1 MKFNIDKL
9 LKLLRADTNDILSN
23 PNKYW
28 NFKFQNGNQYLYVDR
43 GAEILAVAHLDT
55 VADGRSYGKK
65 AEKFSQPS
73 VTKAGYNDIE
83 IGSIALDDRLGVF
96 MLMDV
101 LPYLG
106 LRYDILLTT
115 DEEIGLS
122 TAMYFNTSKEYN
134 WIFEI
139 DRRDYG
145 TVVLYDFETKEARTA
160 LQSLDY
166 KIEIGS
172 FSDICHLDQLGCVG
186 FNFGA
191 GYKYEHTNSCYT
203 RTSWMNV
210 VVQMFVD
217 FYKYYSD
224 TYFPYVP
231 KPKVGKWYG
240 NYYDDRD
247 YSQKSYGGNQK
258 SYGGNQK
265 SYGDNQKDY
274 GYDPKYTY
282 SSKQKK
288 SDVTSNENVGLPLVN
303 GFSIDDLG
311 KMTPISIDSDGTIT
325 RFVNNEH
332 EDKVEREAEFVRYI
346 TLEDGTQ
353 KRLYMNASGEILY
366 TVYEPENIETLKG
379 KSFVEIN
386 GELQEFDDSKCVTKN
401 NSKVTTYDYS
411 ADKQTLVEKYLLAER
426 TDEEAFWDGGEV
438 IWKDEEP
445 EGSWDD
451 CVDYSNDYN
460 DRFVSFTPVD
470 DDDNSTSID
479 DDEFVDSRTSNPDAF
494 LHPEDFRD
502 LVEDYD

>member
-9 LKLLRADTNDILSN
+9 LKLLKADTNDILSN

-65 AEKFSQPS
+65 AEKFSQPY

-83 IGSIALDDRLGVF
+83 ICSIALDDRLGVF

-122 TAMYFNTSKEYN
+122 TAMYFNTRKEYN

-258 SYGGNQK
+258 SYG
-265 SYGDNQKDY
+265 DNQKDY
-274 GYDPKYTY
+274 WYDPKYTY
-282 SSKQKK
+282 SSNQKK
-288 SDVTSNENVGLPLVN
+288 SDVTSNKNVGLPLVN
-303 GFSIDDLG
+303 GFSIDDSG

-332 EDKVEREAEFVRYI
+332 EDKVEREAEFVRYS
-346 TLEDGTQ
+346 TLEDGTR
-353 KRLYMNASGEILY
+353 KRLYMNAEGVILH
-366 TVYEPENIETLKG
+366 TVYEPKNMEALKG
-379 KSFVEIN
+379 KSFVEID

-401 NSKVTTYDYS
+401 NSKVSTYDYS

-451 CVDYSNDYN
+451 YVDYSNDYN
-460 DRFVSFTPVD
+460 DRFISFTPVD

>member
-9 LKLLRADTNDILSN
+9 LKLLKADTNDILSN

-28 NFKFQNGNQYLYVDR
+28 NFKFQNGNRYLYVDR

-55 VADGRSYGKK
+55 VADGRNYGKK

-73 VTKAGYNDIE
+73 ITKAGYNDIA

-115 DEEIGLS
+115 DEEIGMS
-122 TAMYFNTSKEYN
+122 TAMYFNTRKEYN

-166 KIEIGS
+166 KIETGS

-231 KPKVGKWYG
+231 KPKTTKWYG

-265 SYGDNQKDY
+265 DY

-282 SSKQKK
+282 SSNQKK

-325 RFVNNEH
+325 RIIKNEY
-332 EDKVEREAEFVRYI
+332 EDRVECEAEFVRYI
-346 TLEDGTQ
+346 TLGDGTQ

-401 NSKVTTYDYS
+401 NSKVDTYDYS
-411 ADKQTLVEKYLLAER
+411 KDKQTLVEKYLLAER
-426 TDEEAFWDGGEV
+426 TDEEAFWSS
-438 IWKDEEP
+438 EES

-451 CVDYSNDYN
+451 CVDDSDDYN
-460 DRFVSFTPVD
+460 DRFVTFAPVD
-470 DDDNSTSID
+470 DDDNLTAID
-479 DDEFVDSRTSNPDAF
+479 DDEFVDSRISNPDAY

-502 LVEDYD
+502 LVEDYN

>member
-9 LKLLRADTNDILSN
+9 LKLLKADTNDILSN

-65 AEKFSQPS
+65 AEKFSQPY

-83 IGSIALDDRLGVF
+83 ICSIALDDRLGVF

-122 TAMYFNTSKEYN
+122 TAMYFNTRKEYN

-172 FSDICHLDQLGCVG
+172 FSDICHLEQLGCVG

-258 SYGGNQK
+258 SYG
-265 SYGDNQKDY
+265 DNQKDY
-274 GYDPKYTY
+274 WYDPKYTY
-282 SSKQKK
+282 SSNQKK
-288 SDVTSNENVGLPLVN
+288 SDVTSNKNVGLPLVN
-303 GFSIDDLG
+303 GFSVDEVG

-332 EDKVEREAEFVRYI
+332 EDKVEREAEFVRYS
-346 TLEDGTQ
+346 TLEDGTR
-353 KRLYMNASGEILY
+353 KRLYMNAEGVILH
-366 TVYEPENIETLKG
+366 TVYEPKNMEALKG
-379 KSFVEIN
+379 KSFVEID

-411 ADKQTLVEKYLLAER
+411 VDKQTLVEKYLLAER
-426 TDEEAFWDGGEV
+426 TDKEAFWDGGEV

-460 DRFVSFTPVD
+460 DRFISFTPVD

>member
-1 MKFNIDKL
+1 
-9 LKLLRADTNDILSN
+9 
-23 PNKYW
+23 
-28 NFKFQNGNQYLYVDR
+28 VDR

-83 IGSIALDDRLGVF
+83 ICSIALDDRLGVF

-122 TAMYFNTSKEYN
+122 TAMYFNTRKEYN

-203 RTSWMNV
+203 RTSWINV

-258 SYGGNQK
+258 SYG
-265 SYGDNQKDY
+265 DNQKDY
-274 GYDPKYTY
+274 WYDPKYTY
-282 SSKQKK
+282 SSNQKK
-288 SDVTSNENVGLPLVN
+288 SDVTSNKNVGLPLVN
-303 GFSIDDLG
+303 GFSVDEVG

-332 EDKVEREAEFVRYI
+332 EDKVEREAEFVRYT
-346 TLEDGTQ
+346 TLEDGTE
-353 KRLYMNASGEILY
+353 KRLYMNAEGVILH
-366 TVYEPENIETLKG
+366 TVYEPKNMEALKG
-379 KSFVEIN
+379 KSFVEID

-401 NSKVTTYDYS
+401 NSKVSTYDYS

-451 CVDYSNDYN
+451 YVDYSNDYN
-460 DRFVSFTPVD
+460 DRFISFTPVD

>member
-9 LKLLRADTNDILSN
+9 LKLLKADTNDILSN

-122 TAMYFNTSKEYN
+122 TAMYFNTRKEYN

-258 SYGGNQK
+258 SYG
-265 SYGDNQKDY
+265 DNQKDY

-282 SSKQKK
+282 SSKQKE
-288 SDVTSNENVGLPLVN
+288 SDVTSDKYVGLPLVN

-332 EDKVEREAEFVRYI
+332 EDKVEREAEFVRYS
-346 TLEDGTQ
+346 TLEDGTK
-353 KRLYMNASGEILY
+353 KRLYMNAEGVILH
-366 TVYEPENIETLKG
+366 TVYEPKNMEALKG

-401 NSKVTTYDYS
+401 NSKVSTYDYS

-460 DRFVSFTPVD
+460 DRFISFTPVD

-502 LVEDYD
+502 LVEDYN

>member
-258 SYGGNQK
+258 SYG
-265 SYGDNQKDY
+265 DNQKDY